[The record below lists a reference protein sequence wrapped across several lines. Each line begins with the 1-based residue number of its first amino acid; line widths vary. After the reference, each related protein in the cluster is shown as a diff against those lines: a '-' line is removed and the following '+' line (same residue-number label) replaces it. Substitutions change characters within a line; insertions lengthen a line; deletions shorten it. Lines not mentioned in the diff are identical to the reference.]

1 MGLRMDP
8 CPPQEAEPWLAKN
21 LKASAVFT
29 AFNVAYEDGMITSN
43 RRVSNDLLD
52 QSYGDAFE
60 DLARAALEAQD
71 QEIAKRSGQSRA
83 KIKSISKA

>member
-1 MGLRMDP
+1 MARKRPKGKGAL
-8 CPPQEAEPWLAKN
+8 
-21 LKASAVFT
+21 FT
-29 AFNVAYEDGMITSN
+29 AFNVSYEDGTVTSN

-71 QEIAKRSGQSRA
+71 DEIAKRSGQRRA
-83 KIKSISKA
+83 RIKSITRA